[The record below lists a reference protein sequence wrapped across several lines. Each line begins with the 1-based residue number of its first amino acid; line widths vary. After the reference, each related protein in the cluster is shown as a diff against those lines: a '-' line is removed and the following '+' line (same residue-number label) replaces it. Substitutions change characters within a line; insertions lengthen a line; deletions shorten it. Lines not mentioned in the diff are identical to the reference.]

1 MVINMKY
8 GFIKV
13 AAASPRV
20 TVADT
25 KKNAEAIIAA
35 ASAANEK
42 GVKLLVTPELGVSA
56 YTCGDLFH
64 QKRLIDSVG
73 EALAKIALE
82 TAGMPM
88 IIVVGAPLRRGA
100 SLFNC
105 AVVIYRGEILGVVP
119 KSNIPNYGEFYEL
132 RHFTPAPDETDGK
145 ISVNGREVP
154 FGKDLVFASAEM
166 PEFVFG
172 CEICEDLW
180 VPAPPSVRL
189 AEAGATIIC
198 NLSASDET
206 VGKAQYRRS
215 LVSGQSA
222 RLLAGYI
229 YADAGC
235 GESTQDMVFAG
246 HDIIAENGAILSE
259 SKPFG
264 NASGLP
270 MVITEI
276 DVQKLS
282 AERVRMN
289 TFRSGE
295 SAGCRRIEFAMP
307 LTDTPLTR
315 LIERRPF
322 VPDSRTEREERCEA
336 ILAMQSYGLRKRIEH
351 AHAKCAVVGISGGL
365 DSCLALLVSVRA
377 MDLLGRPR
385 TDVIAVTMP
394 CFGTTKRTRSNAEL
408 LCERLGV
415 TFRCVDIKA
424 AVNQHFKD
432 IGHDENVFDVV
443 YENSQARERTQIIMD
458 IANAEGGMVIGTG
471 DLSELAL
478 GWATYNGDHMS
489 MYGVNA
495 SIPKT
500 LVRHIV
506 RYFADTAEDK
516 QLSDVLLDIL
526 DTPVSPELLPADKN
540 GEIAQKTEDLVGPY
554 DLHDF
559 FLYYFLRFG
568 FTPEKLEY
576 LANYAFAGEFDSAT
590 IRKWLSTFIRRFFV
604 QQFKRSCLPDGPKV
618 GSVTL
623 SPRGDWRMPSDASY
637 EGWKLSD

>member
-1 MVINMKY
+1 MKN

-13 AAASPRV
+13 AAASPKV
-20 TVADT
+20 IVADT
-25 KKNAEAIIAA
+25 KHNAREIIGAAEAA
-35 ASAANEK
+35 ASR
-42 GVKLLVTPELGVSA
+42 GVKLLVTPELGVTA
-56 YTCGDLFH
+56 YTCGDLFL
-64 QKRLIDSVG
+64 QRRLITAADAAVG
-73 EALAKIALE
+73 EIAAA
-82 TAGMPM
+82 TAGLDMLLV
-88 IIVVGAPLRRGA
+88 IGAPVRRGA

-105 AVVIYRGEILGVVP
+105 ALVVYHGEVLGAVP
-119 KSNIPNYGEFYEL
+119 KTNIPNYGEFYEL
-132 RHFTPAPDETDGK
+132 RHFTPAPECGGTIVVAGQ
-145 ISVNGREVP
+145 EVP
-154 FGKDLVFASAEM
+154 FGTDLVFSCREM
-166 PEFVFG
+166 PEFSFG

-189 AEAGATIIC
+189 AEAGAMIIC

-206 VGKAQYRRS
+206 VGKAAYRRS
-215 LVSGQSA
+215 LVADQSA

-246 HDIIAENGAILSE
+246 HDIIGENGALLSE
-259 SKPFG
+259 SKPF
-264 NASGLP
+264 ADADGLP
-270 MVITEI
+270 MAVTEI

-282 AERVRMN
+282 AERQRMN
-289 TFRSGE
+289 TFRARDEVS
-295 SAGCRRIEFAMP
+295 SRNIVFDMP
-307 LTDTPLTR
+307 LTPTALTR
-315 LIERRPF
+315 TFERHPF
-322 VPDSRTEREERCEA
+322 VPDSKTEREERCEA
-336 ILAMQSYGLRKRIEH
+336 ILAMQSFGLRKRIEH
-351 AHAKCAVVGISGGL
+351 AHAKCAVIGISGGL

-377 MDLLGRPR
+377 MDLLKRPR

-394 CFGTTKRTRSNAEL
+394 CFGTTKRTRSNAEV

-424 AVNQHFKD
+424 AVNQHFED
-432 IGHDENVFDVV
+432 IGHDPEKFDVV

-458 IANAEGGMVIGTG
+458 IANAENGLVIGTG

-506 RYFADTAEDK
+506 RYFADTAEDGE
-516 QLSDVLLDIL
+516 LSRVLYDIL

-576 LANYAFAGEFDSAT
+576 LANYTFAGVFDSGT
-590 IRKWLSTFIRRFFV
+590 IHKWLTTFIRRFFI

-623 SPRGDWRMPSDASY
+623 SPRGDWRMPSDASS
-637 EGWKLSD
+637 EIWKM